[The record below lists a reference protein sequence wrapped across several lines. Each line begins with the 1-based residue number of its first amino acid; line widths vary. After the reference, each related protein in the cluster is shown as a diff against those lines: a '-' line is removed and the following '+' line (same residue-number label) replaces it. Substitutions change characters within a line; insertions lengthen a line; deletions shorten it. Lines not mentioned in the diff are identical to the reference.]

1 MKVLID
7 SNVALNKLLKQPD
20 FFAGSNTMFNLAEI
34 GQIKGYISASAIT
47 DIYYIARKS
56 LGKEAAR
63 EALKKMLLVFQ
74 PAAVT
79 GDDIFKALDL
89 EWGDFEDS
97 VQYVVGESLAVDY
110 IVTRN
115 TKDFAFGSIS
125 AVTPEQF
132 ILIITEDDEKN
143 E

>member
-7 SNVALNKLLKQPD
+7 SNVVLNKLLKQTD
-20 FFAGSNTMFNLAEI
+20 FIIGSSTIFNLAEI
-34 GQIKGYISASAIT
+34 GQISGFISASAVT
-47 DIYYIARKS
+47 DIYYIARKG
-56 LGKEAAR
+56 LGKASAR
-63 EALKKMLLVFQ
+63 EEVKKILQVFQ
-74 PAAVT
+74 PATVT
-79 GDDIFKALDL
+79 GDDIFKALNL

-110 IVTRN
+110 IITRN
-115 TKDFAFGSIS
+115 TVDFSSGSIP

-132 ILIITEDDEKN
+132 IEIIIENDSEN